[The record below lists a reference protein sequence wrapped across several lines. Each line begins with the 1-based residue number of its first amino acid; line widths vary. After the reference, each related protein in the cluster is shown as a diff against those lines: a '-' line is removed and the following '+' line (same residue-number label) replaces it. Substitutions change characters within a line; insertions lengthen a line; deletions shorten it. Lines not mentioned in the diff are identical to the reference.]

1 VVKLLNNISIKA
13 KLIALSII
21 PIFALIFMLFM
32 ELTELK
38 TTKEGVDRIYNDRV
52 VPLEDLK
59 VIADDYAVF
68 VIDAINKAN
77 AGLITVEE
85 AAQGI
90 KKSEGEIQ
98 SMWKKYK
105 STELTDEEERLASQA
120 ELLFQKA
127 DAALANVHREL
138 SKYSG
143 NARGE
148 LDSIDGPLYADIDPI
163 SEKITELVNLQ
174 LRVAKAERDLIV
186 SNYEGSFTLLI
197 SLALLITFALI
208 IQGVMIYKS
217 LIGPLNKFR
226 NAIEVVVE
234 ESDLSKDLDIP
245 GNNELTA
252 IADMFNKMMLQMRD
266 LITQISACANKLSV
280 SAGDLTSVSDNAN
293 ASINTQRE
301 EIEQVATAMN
311 QMATTAQEIFN
322 NAKVA
327 DLGARETSTQTEQ
340 GNLVVRQAIEATNA
354 LVVDVGNI
362 SQRIKNLES
371 DSESIG
377 SIVDVIKGIAGQT
390 NLLALNAAIE
400 AARAGDQ
407 GRGFAVV
414 ADEVRTLA
422 QRTQASTEEI
432 QQAIEE
438 LQQGTRSAVDA
449 MDSGKEKAEGAGTKA
464 VDTGDALQIIASS
477 IQEISSMN
485 TLIAESSEEQT
496 NVSEE
501 INKSLGTL
509 LEVSNSST
517 EGAQQIAQS
526 SEHLFTL
533 SDELQNVISG
543 YKV

>member
-234 ESDLSKDLDIP
+234 ECDLSKDLDIP

-327 DLGARETSTQTEQ
+327 DLGARETSSQTEQ

-517 EGAQQIAQS
+517 EGAQKIAQS

>member
-1 VVKLLNNISIKA
+1 MLNNISIKA

-21 PIFALIFMLFM
+21 PIIALIFMLFM

-38 TTKEGVDRIYNDRV
+38 NTKEGVDRIYNDRV

-90 KKSEGEIQ
+90 KKSESEIK

-105 STELTDEEERLASQA
+105 STELTNAEEKLAEEA
-120 ELLFQKA
+120 ELLFEKA
-127 DAALANVHREL
+127 NTALANVHLQL
-138 SKYSG
+138 SKFSG
-143 NARGE
+143 NAGGE

-186 SNYEGSFTLLI
+186 SNYESSFTLLV
-197 SLALLITFALI
+197 SLALLITLALI
-208 IQGVMIYKS
+208 AQGIIVYKS
-217 LIGPLNKFR
+217 LIDPLKKFSS
-226 NAIEVVVE
+226 AIEIVVK
-234 ESDLSKDLDIP
+234 ESDLSKNLEIP
-245 GNNELTA
+245 GNNELTE
-252 IADMFNKMMLQMRD
+252 IADMFNKMMTQMRD
-266 LITQISACANKLSV
+266 LITQISACANKLSN
-280 SAGDLTSVSDNAN
+280 SAADLTAVSDNAN
-293 ASINTQRE
+293 TSINTQRE

-311 QMATTAQEIFN
+311 QMATTSQEIFK
-322 NAKVA
+322 NAELA
-327 DLGARETSTQTEQ
+327 DLGARETSVQAQQ
-340 GNLVVRQAIEATNA
+340 GNVVVSQAIEATNA
-354 LVVDVGNI
+354 LVADVENI
-362 SQRIKNLES
+362 SQRMKTLES

-377 SIVDVIKGIAGQT
+377 SIVDVIKGIAEQT

-422 QRTQASTEEI
+422 QRTQTSTQEI

-438 LQQGTRSAVDA
+438 LQQGTRNAVSA
-449 MDSGKEKAEGAGTKA
+449 MDAGKQKAEGAGTKA
-464 VDTGDALQIIASS
+464 VETGDALQIIGISVE
-477 IQEISSMN
+477 EITSMN
-485 TLIAESSEEQT
+485 TLIAEASEEQT

-509 LEVSNSST
+509 LEVSNDST
-517 EGAQQIAQS
+517 QGAQQIAKS

-533 SDELQNVISG
+533 SDELQSVISK

>member
-1 VVKLLNNISIKA
+1 MLNNISIKA
-13 KLIALSII
+13 KLIALSIL
-21 PIFALIFMLFM
+21 PIVALIFMLFM
-32 ELTELK
+32 GLAELK
-38 TTKEGVDRIYNDRV
+38 STKEGVDRIYNDRV

-59 VIADDYAVF
+59 IIADDYAVF

-90 KKSEGEIQ
+90 KKSESEIQ

-105 STELTDEEERLASQA
+105 STELTDEEEKLASEA

-127 DAALANVHREL
+127 DAALVNVHREL
-138 SKYSG
+138 SNYSG
-143 NARGE
+143 NASGE
-148 LDSIDGPLYADIDPI
+148 LDKIDGPLYADIDPI

-174 LRVAKAERDLIV
+174 LRVAKTERDLIV
-186 SNYEGSFTLLI
+186 SNYESSFTLLV
-197 SLALLITFALI
+197 SLALLITLALI
-208 IQGVMIYKS
+208 IQGIMVYKS

-226 NAIEVVVE
+226 SAIEVVVKE
-234 ESDLSKDLDIP
+234 CDLSKDLDIP
-245 GNNELTA
+245 GNNELTE

-266 LITQISACANKLSV
+266 LITQISTCANKLSA
-280 SAGDLTSVSDNAN
+280 SASDLTSVSDNAN
-293 ASINTQRE
+293 TSINTQRK

-322 NAKVA
+322 NAKAA
-327 DLGARETSTQTEQ
+327 DLGARETSVQAEQ
-340 GNLVVRQAIEATNA
+340 GNVVVHEAIEATNA

-362 SQRIKNLES
+362 SQRIKTLES
-371 DSESIG
+371 DTESIG
-377 SIVDVIKGIAGQT
+377 SIVEAIKGIADQT

-422 QRTQASTEEI
+422 QRTQISTEEI

-438 LQQGTRSAVDA
+438 LQQGTRNAVAA
-449 MDSGKEKAEGAGTKA
+449 MDAGKDKAEKAGTKA
-464 VDTGDALQIIASS
+464 IDTGNALQIIASS
-477 IQEISSMN
+477 AQEITNMN
-485 TLIAESSEEQT
+485 TLIADASEEQT
-496 NVSEE
+496 KVSEE

-509 LEVSNSST
+509 LSVSNNST
-517 EGAQQIAQS
+517 EGALKIAQS
-526 SEHLFTL
+526 SEHLFSL

>member
-1 VVKLLNNISIKA
+1 MLNNISIKA
-13 KLIALSII
+13 KLIALSIL
-21 PIFALIFMLFM
+21 PIVALIFMLFM
-32 ELTELK
+32 GLAELK
-38 TTKEGVDRIYNDRV
+38 STKEGVDRIYNDRV

-59 VIADDYAVF
+59 IIADDYAVF

-90 KKSEGEIQ
+90 KKSESEIQ

-105 STELTDEEERLASQA
+105 STELTQEEEKLASEA

-127 DAALANVHREL
+127 DAALVNVHREL
-138 SKYSG
+138 SNYSG
-143 NARGE
+143 NASGE
-148 LDSIDGPLYADIDPI
+148 LDKIDGPLYADIDPI

-174 LRVAKAERDLIV
+174 LRVAKTERDLIV
-186 SNYEGSFTLLI
+186 SNYESSFTLLV

-208 IQGVMIYKS
+208 IQGIMVYKS

-226 NAIEVVVE
+226 SAIEVVVKE
-234 ESDLSKDLDIP
+234 CDLSKDLDIP
-245 GNNELTA
+245 GNNELTE

-266 LITQISACANKLSV
+266 LITQISTCANKLSA
-280 SAGDLTSVSDNAN
+280 SASALTSVSDNAN
-293 ASINTQRE
+293 TSINTQRK

-322 NAKVA
+322 NAKAA
-327 DLGARETSTQTEQ
+327 DLGARETSVQAEQ
-340 GNLVVRQAIEATNA
+340 GNVVVHEAIEATNA

-362 SQRIKNLES
+362 SQRIKTLES
-371 DSESIG
+371 DTESIG
-377 SIVDVIKGIAGQT
+377 SIVEAIKGIADQT

-422 QRTQASTEEI
+422 QRTQISTEEI

-438 LQQGTRSAVDA
+438 LQQGTRNAVAA
-449 MDSGKEKAEGAGTKA
+449 MDAGKDKAEKAGTKA
-464 VDTGDALQIIASS
+464 IDTGNALQIIASS
-477 IQEISSMN
+477 AQEITNMN
-485 TLIAESSEEQT
+485 TQIADASEEQT
-496 NVSEE
+496 KVSEE

-509 LEVSNSST
+509 LSVSNNST
-517 EGAQQIAQS
+517 EGALKIAQS
-526 SEHLFTL
+526 SEHLFSL

>member
-1 VVKLLNNISIKA
+1 LLNNISIKA

-234 ESDLSKDLDIP
+234 ECDLSKDLDIP

-517 EGAQQIAQS
+517 EGAQKIAQS

>member
-1 VVKLLNNISIKA
+1 MLNNISIKA

-234 ESDLSKDLDIP
+234 ECDLSKDLDIP

-517 EGAQQIAQS
+517 EGAQKIAQS

>member
-1 VVKLLNNISIKA
+1 MLNNISIKA

-234 ESDLSKDLDIP
+234 EFDLSKDLDIP

-517 EGAQQIAQS
+517 EGAQKIAQS

>member
-1 VVKLLNNISIKA
+1 MLNNISIKA

-21 PIFALIFMLFM
+21 PIVALIFMLFM

-38 TTKEGVDRIYNDRV
+38 NTKEGVDRIYNDRV

-90 KKSEGEIQ
+90 KHSESQIKN
-98 SMWKKYK
+98 MWKKYK
-105 STELTDEEERLASQA
+105 STELTDAEEKLAA
-120 ELLFQKA
+120 EAEVLFQKA
-127 DAALANVHREL
+127 NAALTNVHMEL
-138 SKYSG
+138 SKYKG

-174 LRVAKAERDLIV
+174 LHVAKAERDLIV
-186 SNYEGSFTLLI
+186 SNYESSFTLLVG
-197 SLALLITFALI
+197 LALLITLALI
-208 IQGVMIYKS
+208 VQGIIVYKS
-217 LIGPLNKFR
+217 LIGPLNKFSS
-226 NAIEVVVE
+226 AIEVVVK
-234 ESDLSKDLDIP
+234 ESDLSKNLEIA
-245 GNNELTA
+245 GNNELTE
-252 IADMFNKMMLQMRD
+252 IADMFNKMMAQMRD
-266 LITQISACANKLSV
+266 LITQISACANKLSA
-280 SAGDLTSVSDNAN
+280 SASELTAVSDNAN
-293 ASINTQRE
+293 TSINTQRE

-311 QMATTAQEIFN
+311 QMATTSQEIFK
-322 NAKVA
+322 NAEAA
-327 DLGARETSTQTEQ
+327 DLGARETSVQAQQ
-340 GNLVVRQAIEATNA
+340 GNVVVGQAIEATNA
-354 LVVDVGNI
+354 LVADVDNI
-362 SQRIKNLES
+362 SQRMKTLES

-377 SIVDVIKGIAGQT
+377 SIVDVIKGIAEQT

-422 QRTQASTEEI
+422 QRTQTSTQEI

-438 LQQGTRSAVDA
+438 LQQGTRNAVSA
-449 MDSGKEKAEGAGTKA
+449 MDAGKQKAEGAGTKA
-464 VDTGDALQIIASS
+464 VETGDALQIISS
-477 IQEISSMN
+477 SVEEITSMN
-485 TLIAESSEEQT
+485 TLIAEASEEQT

-509 LEVSNSST
+509 LEVSNNST
-517 EGAQQIAQS
+517 QGAQKIAQS
-526 SEHLFTL
+526 SEHLFSL
-533 SDELQNVISG
+533 SDELQSVISE

>member
-1 VVKLLNNISIKA
+1 MLNNISIKA
-13 KLIALSII
+13 KLIALSIL
-21 PIFALIFMLFM
+21 PIVALIFMLFM
-32 ELTELK
+32 GLAELK
-38 TTKEGVDRIYNDRV
+38 STKEGVDRIYNDRV

-59 VIADDYAVF
+59 IIADDYAVF

-90 KKSEGEIQ
+90 KKSESEIQ

-105 STELTDEEERLASQA
+105 STELTQEEEKLASEA

-127 DAALANVHREL
+127 DAALVNVHREL
-138 SKYSG
+138 SNYSG
-143 NARGE
+143 NASGE
-148 LDSIDGPLYADIDPI
+148 LDKIDGPLYADIDPI

-174 LRVAKAERDLIV
+174 LRVAKTERDLIV
-186 SNYEGSFTLLI
+186 SNYESSFTLLV
-197 SLALLITFALI
+197 SLALLITLALI
-208 IQGVMIYKS
+208 IQGIMVYKS

-226 NAIEVVVE
+226 SAIEVVVKE
-234 ESDLSKDLDIP
+234 CDLSKDLDIP
-245 GNNELTA
+245 GNNELTE

-266 LITQISACANKLSV
+266 LITQISTCANKLSA
-280 SAGDLTSVSDNAN
+280 SASDLTSVSDNAN
-293 ASINTQRE
+293 TSINTQRK

-322 NAKVA
+322 NAKAA
-327 DLGARETSTQTEQ
+327 DLGARETSVQAEQ
-340 GNLVVRQAIEATNA
+340 GNVVVHEAIEATNA

-362 SQRIKNLES
+362 SQRIKTLES
-371 DSESIG
+371 DTESIG
-377 SIVDVIKGIAGQT
+377 SIVEAIKGIADQT

-422 QRTQASTEEI
+422 QRTQISTEEI

-438 LQQGTRSAVDA
+438 LQQGTRNAVAA
-449 MDSGKEKAEGAGTKA
+449 MDAGKDKAEKAGTKA
-464 VDTGDALQIIASS
+464 IDTGNALQIIASS
-477 IQEISSMN
+477 AQEITNMN
-485 TLIAESSEEQT
+485 TLIADASEEQT
-496 NVSEE
+496 KVSEE

-509 LEVSNSST
+509 LSVSNNST
-517 EGAQQIAQS
+517 EGALKIAQS
-526 SEHLFTL
+526 SEHLFSL

>member
-1 VVKLLNNISIKA
+1 
-13 KLIALSII
+13 
-21 PIFALIFMLFM
+21 MLFM

-234 ESDLSKDLDIP
+234 ECDLSKDLDIP

>member
-1 VVKLLNNISIKA
+1 MLNNISIKA
-13 KLIALSII
+13 KLIALSIL
-21 PIFALIFMLFM
+21 PIVALIFMLFM
-32 ELTELK
+32 GLAELK
-38 TTKEGVDRIYNDRV
+38 STKEGVDRIYNDRV

-59 VIADDYAVF
+59 IIADDYAVF

-90 KKSEGEIQ
+90 KKSESEIQ

-105 STELTDEEERLASQA
+105 STELTQEEEKLASEA

-127 DAALANVHREL
+127 DAALVNVHREL
-138 SKYSG
+138 SNYSG
-143 NARGE
+143 NASGE
-148 LDSIDGPLYADIDPI
+148 LDKIDGPLYADIDPI

-174 LRVAKAERDLIV
+174 LRVAKTERDLIV
-186 SNYEGSFTLLI
+186 SNYESSFTLLV
-197 SLALLITFALI
+197 SLALLITLALI
-208 IQGVMIYKS
+208 IQGIMVYKS

-226 NAIEVVVE
+226 SAIEVVVKE
-234 ESDLSKDLDIP
+234 CDLSKDLDIP
-245 GNNELTA
+245 GNNELTE

-266 LITQISACANKLSV
+266 LITQISACANKLSA
-280 SAGDLTSVSDNAN
+280 SSSDLTSVSDNAN
-293 ASINTQRE
+293 TSINTQRK

-322 NAKVA
+322 NAKAA
-327 DLGARETSTQTEQ
+327 DLGARETSVQAEQ
-340 GNLVVRQAIEATNA
+340 GNVVVHEAIEATNA

-362 SQRIKNLES
+362 SQRIKTLES
-371 DSESIG
+371 DTESIG
-377 SIVDVIKGIAGQT
+377 SIVEAIKGIADQT

-422 QRTQASTEEI
+422 QRTQISTEEI

-438 LQQGTRSAVDA
+438 LQQGTRNAVAA
-449 MDSGKEKAEGAGTKA
+449 MDAGKDKAEKAGTKA
-464 VDTGDALQIIASS
+464 IDTGNALQIIASS
-477 IQEISSMN
+477 AQEITNMN
-485 TLIAESSEEQT
+485 TLIAEATEEQT
-496 NVSEE
+496 KVSEE
-501 INKSLGTL
+501 INKSIGTL
-509 LEVSNSST
+509 LSVSNNST
-517 EGAQQIAQS
+517 EGALKIAQS
-526 SEHLFTL
+526 SEHLFSL